1 MASFF
6 LIIGLSTE
14 AIIFFFSA
22 FEPPHEDPDWSLVYP
37 ELATGERHEGEDF
50 KKEDQRS
57 ITEQLDDML
66 EGAKIE
72 PELIASLGD
81 GMRSL
86 SDQAKQM
93 GAITGAAAATSE
105 YADSLK
111 DASAKVSTLS
121 DSYAKASESLVGL
134 TANVDAGR
142 NAGESLQKMSQNLS
156 ALNEMYEMQLR
167 GSREKLEAANQM
179 FEGMEQMLTNL
190 RNSVDDTKRYKEN
203 IAELSDN
210 LAKLNKTIKVR
221 QHRPRIATNINK
233 SVECFER
240 ARSFEQFLGA
250 VANLQKFN
258 LALLGKYFRAFFLII
273 VHDNTMSYK

>member
-1 MASFF
+1 MAKLYGIGAAVVIIGALFKIQHWPLASFF
-6 LIIGLSTE
+6 LILGLSTE

-37 ELATGERHEGEDF
+37 ELATGEKAEGDDF

-66 EGAKIE
+66 ESAKIE

-93 GAITGAAAATSE
+93 GQITGAASATNE
-105 YADSLK
+105 YANSLK
-111 DASAKVSTLS
+111 DASTKVNTLS

-134 TANVDAGR
+134 TQNVEAGR
-142 NAGESLQKMSQNLS
+142 SAGEGLKQMSTNLT
-156 ALNEMYEMQLR
+156 ALNEMYELQLR
-167 GSREKLEAANQM
+167 TSREKLEVANKM
-179 FEGMEQMLTNL
+179 FDGMGEMMTNL
-190 RNSVDDTKRYKEN
+190 KNSVDDTKRYKEN

-210 LAKLNKTIKVR
+210 LAKLNTVYGNMLAAMTISR
-221 QHRPRIATNINK
+221 
-233 SVECFER
+233 
-240 ARSFEQFLGA
+240 
-250 VANLQKFN
+250 
-258 LALLGKYFRAFFLII
+258 
-273 VHDNTMSYK
+273 

>member
-1 MASFF
+1 MKPGSKKWKNFMAKLYGWGAALVIVGALFKIEHWPFASAF
-6 LIIGLSTE
+6 LVIGLSTE
-14 AIIFFFSA
+14 AVIFFFSA

-37 ELATGERHEGEDF
+37 ELATGDHAEGDDF
-50 KKEDQRS
+50 RKEDQRS
-57 ITEQLDDML
+57 VTEQLDSML
-66 EGAKIE
+66 ESAKIE

-86 SDQAKQM
+86 SDQARQM

-111 DASAKVSTLS
+111 GASAKVSELS

-134 TANVDAGR
+134 TNNVDAGR

-179 FEGMEQMLTNL
+179 FEGMGEMLTNL
-190 RNSVDDTKRYKEN
+190 KNSVDDTKRYKEN

-210 LAKLNKTIKVR
+210 LSKLNTVYGNMLNAMTVR
-221 QHRPRIATNINK
+221 
-233 SVECFER
+233 
-240 ARSFEQFLGA
+240 
-250 VANLQKFN
+250 
-258 LALLGKYFRAFFLII
+258 
-273 VHDNTMSYK
+273 

>member
-1 MASFF
+1 MKPGSKKWKNFMAKLYGIGAAVVIIGALFKIQHWPFASFF

-37 ELATGERHEGEDF
+37 ELATGERAEGEEF

-66 EGAKIE
+66 ESAKIE

-93 GAITGAAAATSE
+93 GEISGAAAATGE
-105 YADSLK
+105 YASSLK
-111 DASAKVSTLS
+111 DASAKVTSLS

-134 TANVDAGR
+134 TNNVDAGR
-142 NAGESLQKMSQNLS
+142 NAGESLQKMSANLT

-179 FEGMEQMLTNL
+179 FEGMGEMLTHPK
-190 RNSVDDTKRYKEN
+190 NSVDDTKRYKEN
-203 IAELSDN
+203 ISVLSDN
-210 LAKLNKTIKVR
+210 LGKLNTVYGNMLAAMTVR
-221 QHRPRIATNINK
+221 
-233 SVECFER
+233 
-240 ARSFEQFLGA
+240 G
-250 VANLQKFN
+250 
-258 LALLGKYFRAFFLII
+258 
-273 VHDNTMSYK
+273 

>member
-1 MASFF
+1 MKPGSKKWKNFMAKLYGIGAAVVIIGALFKIQHWPFASFF

-14 AIIFFFSA
+14 AVIFFFSA

-37 ELATGERHEGEDF
+37 ELATGERAEGDDF
-50 KKEDQRS
+50 KKEDNRS

-66 EGAKIE
+66 ESAKIE

-93 GAITGAAAATSE
+93 GQITGAASATNE
-105 YADSLK
+105 YATSLK
-111 DASAKVSTLS
+111 DASEKVSSLS

-134 TANVDAGR
+134 TNNVDAGR
-142 NAGESLQKMSQNLS
+142 NAGESLQKMSANLT

-179 FEGMEQMLTNL
+179 FEGMGEMLTNL
-190 RNSVDDTKRYKEN
+190 KNSVDDTKRYKEN
-203 IAELSDN
+203 ISELSDN
-210 LAKLNKTIKVR
+210 LAKLNTVYGNMLAAMTVR
-221 QHRPRIATNINK
+221 N
-233 SVECFER
+233 
-240 ARSFEQFLGA
+240 
-250 VANLQKFN
+250 
-258 LALLGKYFRAFFLII
+258 
-273 VHDNTMSYK
+273 

>member
-1 MASFF
+1 MKPGSKKWKNFMAKLYGWGAALVIVGALFKIEHWPFASAF
-6 LIIGLSTE
+6 LVIGLSTE

-37 ELATGERHEGEDF
+37 ELATGDHAEGDDF
-50 KKEDQRS
+50 KKEDNRS
-57 ITEQLDDML
+57 VTEQLDDML
-66 EGAKIE
+66 ESAKIE

-81 GMRSL
+81 GMRNL
-86 SDQAKQM
+86 SEQAKHM
-93 GAITGAAAATSE
+93 GQITGAASATNE
-105 YADSLK
+105 YASSLK
-111 DASAKVSTLS
+111 DASEKVSSLS

-179 FEGMEQMLTNL
+179 FEGMSDMLTNL
-190 RNSVDDTKRYKEN
+190 KNSVDDTKRYKEN

-210 LAKLNKTIKVR
+210 LAKLNTVYGNMLNAMTVR
-221 QHRPRIATNINK
+221 
-233 SVECFER
+233 
-240 ARSFEQFLGA
+240 
-250 VANLQKFN
+250 
-258 LALLGKYFRAFFLII
+258 
-273 VHDNTMSYK
+273 

>member
-1 MASFF
+1 MKPGSKKWKNFMAKLYGIGAAVVIIGALFKIQHWPFASFF
-6 LIIGLSTE
+6 LILGLSTE

-66 EGAKIE
+66 ESAKIE

-93 GAITGAAAATSE
+93 GEITGAAAATSE
-105 YADSLK
+105 YASSLK
-111 DASAKVSTLS
+111 DASSKVSSLS

-142 NAGESLQKMSQNLS
+142 NAGESLQKMSTRRFLHATPTRGIVLRWRVPRWRSCMPNL
-156 ALNEMYEMQLR
+156 
-167 GSREKLEAANQM
+167 
-179 FEGMEQMLTNL
+179 LT
-190 RNSVDDTKRYKEN
+190 
-203 IAELSDN
+203 
-210 LAKLNKTIKVR
+210 
-221 QHRPRIATNINK
+221 
-233 SVECFER
+233 
-240 ARSFEQFLGA
+240 G
-250 VANLQKFN
+250 
-258 LALLGKYFRAFFLII
+258 
-273 VHDNTMSYK
+273 